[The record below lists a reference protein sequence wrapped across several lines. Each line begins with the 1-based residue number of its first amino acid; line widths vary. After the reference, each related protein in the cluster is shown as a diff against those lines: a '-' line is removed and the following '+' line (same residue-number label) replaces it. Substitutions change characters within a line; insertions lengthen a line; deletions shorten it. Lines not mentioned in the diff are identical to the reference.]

1 MATKAYYLDKRVLVS
16 GEKTLQKYDDALNL
30 KEYIQEVVDDS
41 NTDFTSINV
50 DTVNESTVAHG
61 VIVDGVLLKDGGIT
75 LADGANIIA
84 DTTTGSKIGTATGQ
98 KLGFFNASPVA
109 QQTTSVTAATNVG
122 GSGTTVKVDDTFDG
136 YTIAKVVKALRNL
149 GILA

>member
-16 GEKTLQKYDDALNL
+16 GEKNLQKFDDSLNL
-30 KEYIQEVVDDS
+30 KEYIKEVVDDS
-41 NTDFTSINV
+41 TTDFVSINV
-50 DTVNESTVAHG
+50 DTVNESTMAHG
-61 VIVDGVLLKDGGIT
+61 VIVDGVLIKDGGIT
-75 LADGANIIA
+75 LADGGNIIA
-84 DTTTGSKIGTATGQ
+84 DTTTGTKIGTTTTQ
-98 KLGFFNASPVA
+98 KLGFFNAAPVV
-109 QQTTSVTAATNVG
+109 QPGTSVSAATNVG